1 MAVVVAT
8 DGQSRARGPGSDHL
22 TFNLTDA
29 AKMSFFFYGEVR
41 RRACVWTSSLSG
53 SPCTTPVSW
62 ADVPDAYERVHGG
75 RLSSV
80 PGTVRT
86 GAGACKVRSGA

>member
-29 AKMSFFFYGEVR
+29 AKMSFSFYGV
-41 RRACVWTSSLSG
+41 RACAWR
-53 SPCTTPVSW
+53 P
-62 ADVPDAYERVHGG
+62 AFR
-75 RLSSV
+75 
-80 PGTVRT
+80 
-86 GAGACKVRSGA
+86 AGLALLQRRHDDELTQALQTQ